1 MLLPKSSVSS
11 IKERQGALPFAV
23 CLYYSSMMQT
33 FLSIILAISLL
44 SVVIVLLV
52 GVGVFVKGGETNRR
66 WSVKLMSLRV
76 ATQAVA
82 LVTLGLLLLMR

>member
-1 MLLPKSSVSS
+1 
-11 IKERQGALPFAV
+11 
-23 CLYYSSMMQT
+23 MMQT